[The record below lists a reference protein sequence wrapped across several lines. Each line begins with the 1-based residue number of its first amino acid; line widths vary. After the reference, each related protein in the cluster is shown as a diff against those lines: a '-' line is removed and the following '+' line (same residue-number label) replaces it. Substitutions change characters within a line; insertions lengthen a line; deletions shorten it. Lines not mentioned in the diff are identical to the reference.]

1 MQVSLE
7 ISMYPLTEDHLPVI
21 NAFLR
26 EMHASGLE
34 VVTNGM
40 STQVFGPYDRV
51 MEVTTNALRN
61 GMIGPGKV
69 AVTIKMLNDHLPPD
83 RWYSNAWK

>member
-7 ISMYPLTEDHLPVI
+7 ISIYPLTEDHLPVI

-26 EMHASGLE
+26 EMHASDLE

-83 RWYSNAWK
+83 RWDSSAWK